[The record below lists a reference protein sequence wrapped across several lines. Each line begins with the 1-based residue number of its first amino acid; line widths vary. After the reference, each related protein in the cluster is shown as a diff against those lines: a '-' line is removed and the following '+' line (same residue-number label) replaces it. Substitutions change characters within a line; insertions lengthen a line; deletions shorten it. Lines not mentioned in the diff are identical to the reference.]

1 MEVAEK
7 NLIYLYCV
15 TNNAPKLKEI
25 ENLVDNPYFIYYQ
38 GLCAIVNKIKESEF
52 TEENLKRNLA
62 DLEWIK
68 AKAIIHEK
76 VIEGIMKNTCVIPFK
91 FATIFDTEDNLK
103 AMLEEHVQTLKEKL
117 KNLEGKEEWGVKIY
131 CDIERLKGAVIQ
143 EESGIL
149 KIEKEINS
157 SSSGKAYFLK
167 KKKEELMKEAVNKR
181 INEYGQESF
190 ELFKRLSYEARIN
203 KLLPKEVTERE
214 DDMVLNSAFLVD
226 KDKVSEFIHAVDDL
240 KTRYNDKGFDFDC
253 TGPWPPYN
261 FCNLSKEKEQSG

>member
-1 MEVAEK
+1 MEAAEK
-7 NLIYLYCV
+7 DLIYLYCV
-15 TNNAPKLKEI
+15 TKKAPKLKEVK
-25 ENLVDNPYFIYYQ
+25 NLVDEPYFVYHP
-38 GLCAIVNKIKESEF
+38 GLYAVVSKVKKSEF
-52 TEENLKRNLA
+52 SEENLKKNLA

-68 AKAIIHEK
+68 VEASIHEK
-76 VIEGIMKNTCVIPFK
+76 VIEGVMKYTCVIPFK
-91 FATIFDTEDNLK
+91 FGTIFKTEDNLK
-103 AMLEEHVQTLKEKL
+103 AMLEEHVQDLKEKL

-131 CDIERLKGAVIQ
+131 CDIERLKAAVIQ

-190 ELFKRLSYEARIN
+190 ELFKGLSCEARIN

-226 KDKVSEFIHAVDDL
+226 RDKVSEFIHAVDDL
-240 KTRYNDKGFDFDC
+240 KTRYNDKGLNFDC

-261 FCNLSKEKEQSG
+261 FCDLPKEEAQYG